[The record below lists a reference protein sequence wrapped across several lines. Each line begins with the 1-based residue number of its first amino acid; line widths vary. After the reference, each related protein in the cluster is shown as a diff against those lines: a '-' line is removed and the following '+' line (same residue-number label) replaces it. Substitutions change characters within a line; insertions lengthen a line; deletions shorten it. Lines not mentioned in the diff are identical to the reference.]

1 LCGVPVKEQRP
12 ASNAGACT
20 MKRAWQSGHQPAL
33 RAAGVSAYIPV
44 TSVIPMVSSLACPAG
59 EA

>member
-1 LCGVPVKEQRP
+1 MGLAQWTCQGTD
-12 ASNAGACT
+12 AG
-20 MKRAWQSGHQPAL
+20 QPGL
-33 RAAGVSAYIPV
+33 RTAGVSAYIPV